1 MGDLI
6 KGIILLLSRY
16 YVLKELD
23 FDNLHFEVKEH
34 RFDSASNKLVFA
46 IRLKQ
51 CLVANP
57 EPIFWFSIDGFQA
70 EIKRLR
76 MLWGKGAEEI
86 NIELCTDSKT
96 LAVKKGEA
104 IILTFDLSPFY
115 QCDDAADI
123 ILEALAEVLKLDYSF
138 LTSD

>member
-23 FDNLHFEVKEH
+23 IDNLHFDVKEH
-34 RFDSASNKLVFA
+34 QFDLAGNKLVFA

-51 CLVANP
+51 CLIACP

-70 EIKRLR
+70 EIKKLR
-76 MLWGKGAEEI
+76 MLWGNEAEEI
-86 NIELCTDSKT
+86 KIELCTDSKT
-96 LAVKKGEA
+96 LAVQEGEA
-104 IILTFDLSPFY
+104 IILTFDLSPIY
-115 QCDDAADI
+115 RCDDATDI
-123 ILEALAEVLKLDYSF
+123 ILEALAGVLKLDYSF